1 MPLGI
6 RVFLAIEVTLCYVPG
21 LLLRVCFRF
30 SIRYRQSRKKRFVSF
45 IRS

>member
-21 LLLRVCFRF
+21 LLLRVFPF
-30 SIRYRQSRKKRFVSF
+30 FYQISPKQKKRFVSF